1 MKWHDV
7 IKAKAHGALCFR
19 LKNMQFLSNGREVED
34 LEMSSRPYGGG
45 SLRLNMFD
53 FGVCVCVLGGVP

>member
-7 IKAKAHGALCFR
+7 IKAKAHGALCFH
-19 LKNMQFLSNGREVED
+19 LKHMQFLSNGREVED

-45 SLRLNMFD
+45 
-53 FGVCVCVLGGVP
+53 